1 MNDCTSFRS
10 DLDAF
15 RDGLLSEERTQ
26 QLHQHI
32 LSCNSCHG
40 EAKQADAIDAE
51 IRNSA
56 AQWLAPEGLW
66 TRIQNSAD
74 NLDSANQR
82 RSHRKPLAWAVAAML
97 VIAVGV
103 IAFDIDRRTEQAS
116 IDSVAS
122 VLVNEFHTFAM
133 SRRNLDYIDSE
144 PMAIRQWFG
153 DKVDFRVPLPT
164 KVSGLN
170 LSGGRLC
177 NMLDQRVA
185 SYMYQSDGAWVS
197 LYIMKSGQDLDHST
211 GGYLSVQGYG
221 YIEWEN
227 EGLHYSLVG
236 DIPISRL
243 HQIADSI
250 HSQQLSSPAIQSSLP
265 GDVTQLSSLIKT

>member
-15 RDGLLSEERTQ
+15 RDGLLSEERAQ

-32 LSCNSCHG
+32 LSCNSCRD
-40 EAKQADAIDAE
+40 EAKQADAIEAE
-51 IRNSA
+51 VRNSA
-56 AQWLAPEGLW
+56 AQWLVPEGLW
-66 TRIQNSAD
+66 ARIQNSAD
-74 NLDSANQR
+74 NPGSANR
-82 RSHRKPLAWAVAAML
+82 HRGHRKPLAWAVAAML
-97 VIAVGV
+97 VIVVGV
-103 IAFDIDRRTEQAS
+103 IAFDIDRQPEQAP

-133 SRRNLDYIDSE
+133 SRRNLDYVGSE
-144 PMAIRQWFG
+144 PVAIRQWFG
-153 DKVDFRVPLPT
+153 GKVDFRAPLPT

-197 LYIMKSGQDLDHST
+197 LYIMKSEKGLDLGTDRH
-211 GGYLSVQGYG
+211 LSVQGYG

-227 EGLHYSLVG
+227 EGLLYSLVG
-236 DIPISRL
+236 DIPIDRL

-250 HSQQLSSPAIQSSLP
+250 HSQQPSSPAIQSGLP
-265 GDVTQLSSLIKT
+265 GNVIQLSVLIKT